1 MRKDAEILGQFD
13 GRGRAEVV
21 LRAAGATRAGT
32 ARVASIA
39 HGPGYALP
47 ARGQGRYT

>member
-21 LRAAGATRAGT
+21 LRAAGT